1 MKDRLTALVFG
12 LLLPLAA
19 LAQRDFTPAEARRMF
34 DEKYEMVFGSRGS
47 TLYYAVNIIGLFRT
61 EGTIWYKQRKS
72 KFMDEKYT
80 AWNDGTTYYR
90 VERSKK
96 TVTIFDANDEG
107 RDKYAGKFS
116 FEPDNYDYAAR
127 ETADQYII
135 TLKARR
141 GVKGVKEAS
150 CYISKQT
157 GYPESLRIKVLF
169 FSTTI
174 KITNFAS
181 GNISD
186 DLFTFPES
194 LYADYRVIDKRK

>member
-19 LAQRDFTPAEARRMF
+19 FAQRDFTPAEARRMF

-47 TLYYAVNIIGLFRT
+47 TLHYAVNIIGIFRT

-72 KFMDEKYT
+72 KFMDEKYI
-80 AWNDGTTYYR
+80 AWNDGVTYYR

-150 CYISKQT
+150 CYINKQT
-157 GYPESLRIKVLF
+157 GYPESLRVKVLF